1 MNVNMT
7 PYLKV
12 EFTVLVR
19 VAAGIR
25 LINQKKKIGY
35 GMV

>member
-1 MNVNMT
+1 MT

-19 VAAGIR
+19 VAAGIQ
-25 LINQKKKIGY
+25 LINQKKKVVTVGFA
-35 GMV
+35 VV